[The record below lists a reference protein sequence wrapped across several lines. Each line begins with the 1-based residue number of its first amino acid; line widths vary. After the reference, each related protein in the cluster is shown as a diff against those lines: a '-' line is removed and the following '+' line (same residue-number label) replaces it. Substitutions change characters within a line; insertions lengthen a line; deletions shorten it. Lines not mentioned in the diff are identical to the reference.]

1 MAIAVI
7 IPVYN
12 GAAFLAEAIDSVLAQ
27 NDLALDILV
36 VDDGSNDES
45 AAIASR
51 YAPRVRLVR
60 QENRGAAAARN
71 AGVAATAS
79 ASDFI
84 AFLDAD
90 DVWTPGKLAKQLAAF
105 TADTS
110 LDMVFGHALQFI
122 EGSNGPETT
131 LPAYLPSAMLVRRPA
146 FERVGGFS
154 SDVGMGELID
164 WYGRAMDLGLRSAML
179 PDVLMRRRIHA
190 TNQGVVKRDRYAKDY
205 LRILKQTRD
214 RRRAK

>member
-27 NDLALDILV
+27 SDLALDILV
-36 VDDGSNDES
+36 VDDGSTDES

-71 AGVAATAS
+71 VGVAATAS
-79 ASDFI
+79 RATSSRSSMRTTCGI
-84 AFLDAD
+84 
-90 DVWTPGKLAKQLAAF
+90 PGKLAKQLAAF

-131 LPAYLPSAMLVRRPA
+131 RPRIPPLCHVGEATGVR
-146 FERVGGFS
+146 EGGRIL
-154 SDVGMGELID
+154 E
-164 WYGRAMDLGLRSAML
+164 
-179 PDVLMRRRIHA
+179 RRRD
-190 TNQGVVKRDRYAKDY
+190 G
-205 LRILKQTRD
+205 
-214 RRRAK
+214 